1 MGKKDLFIYLSDVR
15 FLFKAILQFSHLSE
29 ATIKELA
36 QPFSP
41 FFCGSEALGVNN
53 VISPISVPHILLSS

>member
-1 MGKKDLFIYLSDVR
+1 MVVKNRNEKIWARKTCLSIYLSDVR

-36 QPFSP
+36 QPFSQ
-41 FFCGSEALGVNN
+41 N
-53 VISPISVPHILLSS
+53 

>member
-15 FLFKAILQFSHLSE
+15 FLFKAILQFSYLSE

-36 QPFSP
+36 QPFSQ
-41 FFCGSEALGVNN
+41 N
-53 VISPISVPHILLSS
+53 